1 MTRRPGPSHNHHC
14 SADHDHSSGHSHT
27 VAHAHSAG
35 HAHHHVPKDFGRAFA
50 VGIALNIFFVAVEVF
65 FGWQAD
71 SLALLADAAH
81 NLSDVGGLVLAW
93 AAIIVAKRRPS
104 KRYTYGLQRGSIIA
118 GFINA
123 AVLLVAMGSLAWE
136 AVLRLQNPDPY
147 NAPTV
152 IWVALAGVFVNG
164 FTAWLFM
171 SGSKSDINIR
181 GAFLHMVSDALVSV
195 GVIISAGIYM
205 WLGWLWL
212 DPVVSLIIALLILA
226 GTWSLFTQSL
236 HLLFDGVPGQIDLD
250 RLNAELLSVE
260 GVAKVHDLHVWAMAS
275 TKLALTAHLVL
286 ADTHDKAD
294 EVLAVCTSLLAE
306 RFGIVH
312 STLQL
317 ESPAYSENCVY
328 CESSR

>member
-1 MTRRPGPSHNHHC
+1 MIQRPSPVHDHHH
-14 SADHDHSSGHSHT
+14 SADHDHSLAHSHART
-27 VAHAHSAG
+27 HAHAGG
-35 HAHHHVPKDFGRAFA
+35 HAHQHLPKDFGRAFA
-50 VGIALNIFFVAVEVF
+50 VGITLNIFFVAVEVF

-123 AVLLVAMGSLAWE
+123 VVLLFAMGSLAWE
-136 AVLRLQNPDPY
+136 AVLRLQNPDSY

-152 IWVALAGVFVNG
+152 MWVALAGVFVNG
-164 FTAWLFM
+164 FTAWLFL
-171 SGSKSDINIR
+171 SGSKSDVNIR

-195 GVIISAGIYM
+195 GVIVSAAIYM

-236 HLLFDGVPGQIDLD
+236 HLMFDGVPRQIDLD
-250 RLNAELLSVE
+250 RLNAELLSVA
-260 GVAKVHDLHVWAMAS
+260 GVKKVHDLHVWAMAS

-286 ADTHDKAD
+286 ADTPVKAD
-294 EVLAVCTSLLAE
+294 EVLAVCSSLLAE

-317 ESPAYSENCVY
+317 ESSAYSENCVY
-328 CESSR
+328 CDSSS